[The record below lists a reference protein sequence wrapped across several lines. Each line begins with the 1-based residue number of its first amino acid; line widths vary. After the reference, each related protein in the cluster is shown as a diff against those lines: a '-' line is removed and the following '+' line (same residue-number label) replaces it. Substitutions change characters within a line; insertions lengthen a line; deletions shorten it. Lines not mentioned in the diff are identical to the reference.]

1 MTDGSLK
8 PTRHYPVI
16 SLDVSALRGG
26 ERAFEMPQAIIEALG
41 TAGGKAAKLRAFGR
55 ETTATNEAG
64 APTTRA
70 YVYLVT
76 PRGGGG
82 LASALVAALNA
93 AWPGSHVR
101 AEGSLPPTG
110 SERLLFQADGSA
122 VHIARRA

>member
-16 SLDVSALRGG
+16 SIDVSALRGG
-26 ERAFEMPQAIIEALG
+26 ERAFEVPQSIIEALG
-41 TAGGKAAKLRAFGR
+41 AAGGKALKLRAFGR
-55 ETTATNEAG
+55 ETAIPDEAG
-64 APTTRA
+64 RPTTRT

-93 AWPGSHVR
+93 AWPGAHVR
-101 AEGSLPPTG
+101 TEGSLPPIG
-110 SERLLFQADGSA
+110 SERLLFQADGSV
-122 VHIARRA
+122 VHVAPSA